1 MSTIVYLV
9 SILAASL
16 VLTPLAIVI
25 TKKKMN
31 YNLQSR
37 RVSLRSIF
45 LDANTFQEAKNV
57 AERLHPGWRAIR
69 ARRAEVGKSWEVKIK
84 LIKKRTGYK

>member
-9 SILAASL
+9 GILAATL

-37 RVSLRSIF
+37 RVSLRSVFI
-45 LDANTFQEAKNV
+45 DANNFQEAKNV
-57 AERLHPGWRAIR
+57 AERFHPGWRAIR
-69 ARRAEVGKSWEVKIK
+69 ARRAEFGKSWEVKIK
-84 LIKKRTGYK
+84 LINKRKGYQ

>member
-9 SILAASL
+9 SIIAAWF

-25 TKKKMN
+25 TKKKIN

-45 LDANTFQEAKNV
+45 IDANTFHEAKNV
-57 AERLHPGWRAIR
+57 AEIIHPGCATSCFTTT
-69 ARRAEVGKSWEVKIK
+69 GLS
-84 LIKKRTGYK
+84 LLNKR